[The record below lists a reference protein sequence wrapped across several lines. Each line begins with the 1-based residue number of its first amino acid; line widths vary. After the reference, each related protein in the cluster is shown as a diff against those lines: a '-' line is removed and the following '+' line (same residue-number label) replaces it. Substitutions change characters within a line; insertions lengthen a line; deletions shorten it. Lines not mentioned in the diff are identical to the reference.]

1 MWTKSVYNEITQN
14 QATEMYMTILSENLQ
29 ATEMYVTIL
38 SEMYV
43 TMLSANLGTTTPSDD
58 PEQH

>member
-1 MWTKSVYNEITQN
+1 MYNEITQN